1 MKLDQKV
8 PVPTLVITGTVGSGK
23 SIVAAEINDALAELK
38 VPNAAVDL
46 DTLVWQWPST
56 SKWNNDLMFKNL
68 ASLWPNYQAHGATH
82 LILARVLEDRA
93 ELNRYR
99 AAVPG
104 AEITVCRLT
113 TPEPLRLE
121 RLHERMPPGP
131 SRDWHLARTVELEG
145 TLTDRACEDFEVENG
160 DRPIRE
166 VALEVLSRAGWLPS
180 EDVAMGR

>member
-68 ASLWPNYQAHGATH
+68 AS
-82 LILARVLEDRA
+82 
-93 ELNRYR
+93 
-99 AAVPG
+99 
-104 AEITVCRLT
+104 
-113 TPEPLRLE
+113 
-121 RLHERMPPGP
+121 
-131 SRDWHLARTVELEG
+131 
-145 TLTDRACEDFEVENG
+145 
-160 DRPIRE
+160 
-166 VALEVLSRAGWLPS
+166 
-180 EDVAMGR
+180 